1 MCQIPITDNG
11 FNTGHAVQDYYVL
24 LARVHC
30 KKINVNLTCS
40 LLFWMQVSE
49 QITHMDSDNYHSD
62 MRMRRKNQ
70 IERGKVSYE
79 IPLCK

>member
-1 MCQIPITDNG
+1 MCVVPPSECI
-11 FNTGHAVQDYYVL
+11 
-24 LARVHC
+24 HC

-40 LLFWMQVSE
+40 LLFWMQVSK
-49 QITHMDSDNYHSD
+49 QITHMDSDNYHSG

-70 IERGKVSYE
+70 TERGKVSYE